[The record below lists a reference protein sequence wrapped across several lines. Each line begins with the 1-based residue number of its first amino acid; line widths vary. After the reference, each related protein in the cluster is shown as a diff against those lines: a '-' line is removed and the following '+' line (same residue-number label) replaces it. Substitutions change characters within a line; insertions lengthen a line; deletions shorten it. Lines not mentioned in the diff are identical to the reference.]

1 MAGSKTEK
9 PTPKKKKDAAKKGQ
23 SFKSKDLI
31 ISCLILVGV
40 QYLVNFS
47 DVMELMLFWR
57 RIIENNFTNN
67 MESYA
72 RAVLWTGVKI
82 FLPFLILC
90 VAASALPTLL
100 QTGFMLASKALKI
113 NFGALNPVNGFKKLF
128 SLRTAKDVIKSSL
141 FLTSFIAAAS
151 IFWNNNKSTIFSQV
165 NGTARH
171 ILPVWGELFSS
182 LVELCLSCALLV
194 LILDALAE
202 YFLHIKDLKMEKQEV
217 KREYKEQDGDPEIK
231 ARRKEL
237 HMELLSEQVKSDIKN
252 SKVIIANPT
261 HIAVGIY
268 MNRDVVGIP
277 FISVLEK
284 NQRALAVRAYAEKVG
299 VPVVENV
306 KLARRILKSHRRYSF
321 VSLEELD
328 EVIDIL
334 IWLEQ
339 VENAWV
345 NEHFQPD
352 HEENK

>member
-237 HMELLSEQVKSDIKN
+237 HMELLSEQVKSDINN

-345 NEHFQPD
+345 NEHLQPD

>member
-23 SFKSKDLI
+23 AFKSKDLI
-31 ISCLILVGV
+31 ISILILVGV

-47 DVMELMLFWR
+47 NVMELMLLWR

-90 VAASALPTLL
+90 VVASALPTLL
-100 QTGFMLASKALKI
+100 QTGFMLASKALRIK
-113 NFGALNPVNGFKKLF
+113 FDALNPINGIKKLF
-128 SLRTAKDVIKSSL
+128 SLRTAKDVIKSTL
-141 FLTSFIAAAS
+141 FLTSFIVAACL
-151 IFWNNNKSTIFSQV
+151 FWSNNKSVIFSQV
-165 NGTARH
+165 NGTVRH

-182 LVELCLSCALLV
+182 LVALCLICALLV
-194 LILDALAE
+194 VILDALAE

-231 ARRKEL
+231 AKRKEL

-268 MNRDVVGIP
+268 MNKDVVGLP

-284 NQRALAVRAYAEKVG
+284 NQRALAVRAYAENVG

-328 EVIDIL
+328 EVINIL

-345 NEHFQPD
+345 SEQHQPD
-352 HEENK
+352 LEENK